1 MRKLFFYSGIICLLL
16 TAIGLIGFLP
26 VDIWTYV
33 IDIFIDRPEGVF
45 YKIVP
50 SENAGIEIIALVVVG
65 VSLILLGKLNLKR
78 GDSN

>member
-16 TAIGLIGFLP
+16 AAIGLIGFLP

>member
-1 MRKLFFYSGIICLLL
+1 MWAAF
-16 TAIGLIGFLP
+16 GLIGFLP

-50 SENAGIEIIALVVVG
+50 SENAVIELAALTIVG

-78 GDSN
+78 DHSN